1 MSFLST
7 VVKDAKAGFAWLAS
21 TKGQAIIGAT
31 EAGIDVAFPEAVPA
45 IALVNT
51 WMAEIIKVEGLA
63 TVAGAQSGTGV
74 QKASLALSTMTPEV
88 LTWAAANGYSIP
100 DSANIAAINTAVVNV
115 LNLLGASSV
124 PATTTTTAATPVT
137 AAVAIPTGAVDG
149 GKVL

>member
-7 VVKDAKAGFAWLAS
+7 VVADAKKGFAWLAS
-21 TKGQAIIGAT
+21 PKGQAIIGAA
-31 EAGIDVAFPEAVPA
+31 EAGVEVAFPATAPA
-45 IALVNT
+45 MALVNT

-100 DSANIAAINTAVVNV
+100 ESANISAINTAIVNV
-115 LNLLGASSV
+115 LNLLGASST
-124 PATTTTTAATPVT
+124 PATPTTTVTTASIATST
-137 AAVAIPTGAVDG
+137 SSIVDG
-149 GKVL
+149 GKTL